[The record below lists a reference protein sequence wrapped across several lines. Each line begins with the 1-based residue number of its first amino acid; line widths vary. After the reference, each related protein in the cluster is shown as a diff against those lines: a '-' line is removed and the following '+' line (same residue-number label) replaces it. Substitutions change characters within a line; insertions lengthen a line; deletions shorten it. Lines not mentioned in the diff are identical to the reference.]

1 MSVHEHYQVL
11 NSKFQIKKEIQVN
24 MTVHAVVIQDSMTWW
39 LGNWTWN
46 PGNPEFRS
54 HSDHQLDL
62 FQVVSG
68 WYPLPVGILILLK
81 SFEFLDCPEDV

>member
-39 LGNWTWN
+39 LGNWT
-46 PGNPEFRS
+46 
-54 HSDHQLDL
+54 
-62 FQVVSG
+62 
-68 WYPLPVGILILLK
+68 
-81 SFEFLDCPEDV
+81 